1 MTNRERGTGPSLP
14 LVGREALLRTLAAE
28 ADAVRTGQP
37 RLIVLDGPAG
47 VGKTSL
53 LRAALDA
60 GGPCD
65 GMTGL
70 YGSCR
75 AIDSGNGY
83 SGVRALFGPLGLTTR
98 RGRAPALLEGSARHA
113 LPALAPDRVDGDTAP
128 GATYPAL
135 NGLYWLAAN
144 LMADRP
150 LVLALDDVHWCDER
164 SLRWLDFLLRRADGM
179 PLLVALAQRTASER
193 TAGPAL
199 TDLVAH
205 HRHLALHVPAL
216 SARDV
221 ETLVRRTFPEAPP
234 QPSFVDTLTAVTG
247 GSPLELQR
255 ILHKLRTGGVSPDDT
270 GVRRITELGGRV
282 VAGSVHE
289 ALHGQPAGVR
299 EVARAL
305 AVLGPERTEHLAALA
320 GVSAVQAEEAV
331 DLLRRFALVQ
341 SDRSELV
348 HDMVRAA
355 ILSTLGPTALADLR
369 TRAAQLLSDVGRSPE
384 QIAGQ
389 LLLLPRADQPWMTA
403 VFLDA
408 AAQAEQRGAP
418 EAAARYLERVLEAGP
433 DTPEIRMRLAEVLS
447 ETDPARSLALLHEAL
462 ALADDVRTRATVA
475 VRLALICLRVQRSPE
490 GARVLTEAL
499 DALHT
504 ALGTD
509 PEPADRELLTTAE
522 ATLLIVGA
530 DEKSTLPAVRER
542 AALLTPPPGD
552 TPAQRQ
558 QLAMLTVLTAMD
570 GRSAA
575 ESVRQ
580 ARRALRSPGTAPG
593 AWSLLPASL
602 ALSLADETGEA
613 LDALETVL
621 RDSRRT
627 AAVWTY
633 VLALSTRAFVHLDR
647 GGVLQALADAQT
659 ALDLLEEERNWGEGA
674 VQPQIACA
682 LALVERGEPGWAEEM
697 LGTIKRP
704 RIEDF
709 AWEYH
714 WYLMA
719 RARARYAHG
728 DSESALELLRAC
740 GDSLARTGLANPVL
754 APWWLDAACLL
765 AESGRFEEA
774 RAAADHGAGPAERWG
789 TPRALGY
796 AALARGVA
804 TPGPEG
810 IAGLREA
817 VRRLADSPARA
828 DHARAL
834 LLLGRALLAD
844 GAPGE
849 AREHL
854 RDAVALAR
862 RCGCVALAR
871 RAREELVGAGG
882 RMREVTVSPLDM
894 LTGTERTV
902 AALVASGVTN
912 REAAESLFVTVR
924 TVELH
929 LTSIYRKLGI
939 TRRAELAGALHEDTL
954 LPPGLREGH
963 TGPDATR

>member
-1 MTNRERGTGPSLP
+1 MTKRERAAGPSHP
-14 LVGREALLRTLAAE
+14 LVGREAHLGTLAAG
-28 ADAVRTGQP
+28 AAAARAGQP
-37 RLIVLDGPAG
+37 QLIVLDGPAG

-53 LRAALDA
+53 LRAALDG

-65 GMTGL
+65 GMTVL
-70 YGSCR
+70 YGACR
-75 AIDSGNGY
+75 AIDSGSGY
-83 SGVRALFGPLGLTTR
+83 SGVRALFGPLNLTAR
-98 RGRAPALLEGSARHA
+98 RGRAPSLLEGNARHA
-113 LPALAPDRVDGDTAP
+113 LPALAPDRVDGDTAS

-135 NGLYWLAAN
+135 NGLYWLAAG

-179 PLLVALAQRTASER
+179 PLLVVLAQRTASER

-205 HRHLALHVPAL
+205 HRSLTLHVPAL

-221 ETLVRRTFPEAPP
+221 ETLVRRTFPGTPP
-234 QPSFVDTLTAVTG
+234 RPSFVGALTTVTG

-255 ILHKLRTGGVSPDDT
+255 ILHKLRTAGVGPDDT
-270 GVRRITELGGRV
+270 GARRVTELGGRA
-282 VAGSVHE
+282 VAASVRE
-289 ALHGQPAGVR
+289 ALDGQPAGVR

-305 AVLGPERTEHLAALA
+305 AVLGPERPEHLAALA

-331 DLLRRFALVQ
+331 DVLRRFALVQ
-341 SDRSELV
+341 PDRTELV

-355 ILSTLGPTALADLR
+355 VLSTVGSAALADLR

-403 VFLDA
+403 VLLDA

-418 EAAARYLERVLEAGP
+418 EAAARYLERVMETGP
-433 DTPEIRMRLAEVLS
+433 DTPEIRIRLAGVLS
-447 ETDPARSLALLHEAL
+447 ETDPARSLTLLHEVL
-462 ALADDVRTRATVA
+462 ALTGDVRTRATVA
-475 VRLALICLRVQRSPE
+475 VRLALTCLRVQRSPE
-490 GARVLTEAL
+490 GTRVLTEAL
-499 DALHT
+499 DALH
-504 ALGTD
+504 AELGTD

-522 ATLLIVGA
+522 AALLIVGA

-542 AALLTPPPGD
+542 AALLPPPPGD

-558 QLAMLTVLTAMD
+558 QLAMLTVLTATD
-570 GRSAA
+570 GRPAA

-580 ARRALRSPGTAPG
+580 ARRALRFPGAALG

-602 ALSLADETGEA
+602 VLSLADETGEA

-633 VLALSTRAFVHLDR
+633 VLALSTRAFVHFDQ
-647 GGVLQALADAQT
+647 GDVPQALADAQS
-659 ALDLLEEERNWGEGA
+659 ALDLLGEGSWGEGA
-674 VQPQIACA
+674 VLPQIACA
-682 LALVERGEPGWAEEM
+682 LALTEHGEPDRAEEV
-697 LGTIKRP
+697 LRTIKRP
-704 RIEDF
+704 RIEAF

-719 RARARYAHG
+719 RARARYACG
-728 DSESALELLRAC
+728 DSESALELLRTC
-740 GDSLARTGLANPVL
+740 GDSLAGAGLVNPVL

-765 AESGRFEEA
+765 AESGRFDEA

-789 TPRALGY
+789 TARALGY

-810 IAGLREA
+810 IAGLREG
-817 VRRLADSPARA
+817 VRRLAASPARA
-828 DHARAL
+828 DHARSL

-844 GAPGE
+844 GASGE

-854 RDAVALAR
+854 RDAVGLAR

-894 LTGTERTV
+894 LTGTERAV
-902 AALVASGVTN
+902 ATLVASGVTN

-929 LTSIYRKLGI
+929 LTSVYRKLGI
-939 TRRAELAGALHEDTL
+939 TRRAELAGALHEDI
-954 LPPGLREGH
+954 PPPSGLREGR
-963 TGPDATR
+963 TGSDATR

>member
-1 MTNRERGTGPSLP
+1 MTNRERVTGPSLP
-14 LVGREALLRTLAAE
+14 LVGREAHLGTLAAG
-28 ADAVRTGQP
+28 AAAARAGQP
-37 RLIVLDGPAG
+37 QLIVLDGPAG

-53 LRAALDA
+53 LRAALDG

-65 GMTGL
+65 GMTVL
-70 YGSCR
+70 HGSCR

-83 SGVRALFGPLGLTTR
+83 SGVRALFGPLNLTAR
-98 RGRAPALLEGSARHA
+98 RGRASSLLEGSARHA
-113 LPALAPDRVDGDTAP
+113 LPALAPGRVDGDAAP

-179 PLLVALAQRTASER
+179 PLLVVLAQRTASER

-205 HRHLALHVPAL
+205 HRPLALHVPAL

-234 QPSFVDTLTAVTG
+234 QPSFVGTLTAVTG

-255 ILHKLRTGGVSPDDT
+255 ILHKLRTAGVSPDDT
-270 GVRRITELGGRV
+270 GARRITELGGRV
-282 VAGSVHE
+282 VATSVHE
-289 ALHGQPAGVR
+289 ALDGQPAGVR

-305 AVLGPERTEHLAALA
+305 AVLGPERPEHLAALA

-331 DLLRRFALVQ
+331 DVLRRSALVQ
-341 SDRSELV
+341 SDRTELV

-355 ILSTLGPTALADLR
+355 VLSTVGSAALADLR

-403 VFLDA
+403 VLLDA

-418 EAAARYLERVLEAGP
+418 EAAARYLERVMEAGP
-433 DTPEIRMRLAEVLS
+433 DTPEIRMRLAGVLS

-462 ALADDVRTRATVA
+462 ALAGDVRTRATVA

-509 PEPADRELLTTAE
+509 PEPADRELLTMAE

-552 TPAQRQ
+552 TPAQRR
-558 QLAMLTVLTAMD
+558 QLAMLTVLTAMG

-580 ARRALRSPGTAPG
+580 ARRALRSPGAALG

-633 VLALSTRAFVHLDR
+633 VLALSIRAFVHLDQ
-647 GGVLQALADAQT
+647 GGVPQALADAQT
-659 ALDLLEEERNWGEGA
+659 ALDLLEEENWGEGA
-674 VQPQIACA
+674 VTPQIACA
-682 LALVERGEPGWAEEM
+682 LALTERGEPGRAEEV

-817 VRRLADSPARA
+817 VRRLEGSPARA

-902 AALVASGVTN
+902 ATLVASGVTN

-929 LTSIYRKLGI
+929 LTSVYRKLGI
-939 TRRAELAGALHEDTL
+939 TRRAELAGALHEDT
-954 LPPGLREGH
+954 PPAPGLREGH